1 MINPVPASRPRFFR
15 RGKFTGTYHAP
26 KYKKFLYE
34 EGPLALK
41 AAMDKLKDTS
51 LFPIESPLEVKAVFK
66 VKKPKTTKLP
76 HPRGDADNYMKA
88 LGDLIQPTVVTD
100 DKHIHTFCATKEWT
114 EGQPCIE
121 MKLRLLAL

>member
-66 VKKPKTTKLP
+66 VKKPKTTKCLTQ
-76 HPRGDADNYMKA
+76 GETQ
-88 LGDLIQPTVVTD
+88 IT
-100 DKHIHTFCATKEWT
+100 I
-114 EGQPCIE
+114 
-121 MKLRLLAL
+121 